1 MLLLPVTVFF
11 WLSLAVQLRSLA
23 PIRPA
28 HWLVVCVLVAVDA
41 GYAFIAVAALA
52 MTGAASTMI
61 AAKPE
66 TSVRVFILVTPRG
79 SRSGEFIA

>member
-1 MLLLPVTVFF
+1 MLLLPVPVFF
-11 WLSLAVQLRSLA
+11 WLSLAVQLRSLE
-23 PIRPA
+23 PVRPLN
-28 HWLVVCVLVAVDA
+28 WLVVCVLEAVEA

-52 MTGAASTMI
+52 ITGAASTMI

-79 SRSGEFIA
+79 LRFQGEP

>member
-1 MLLLPVTVFF
+1 MLLLPVAVFF

-23 PIRPA
+23 PVRPL
-28 HWLVVCVLVAVDA
+28 HWLVVCVLVTVEA
-41 GYAFIAVAALA
+41 GCAFIGVAALA

-79 SRSGEFIA
+79 LRFQGEP